1 MQPESKPGTNQ
12 ELDLH
17 GLTVDEAVPRIED
30 FIYRAYQAGHI
41 NVWIIHGKGT
51 GVLKGAVSRILAGSS
66 LVRSF
71 YTADKYH
78 GGDGATQVNLV
89 L

>member
-1 MQPESKPGTNQ
+1 MRSESKPGAKQ

-17 GLTVDEAVPRIED
+17 GLTVDEAVPQVED
-30 FIYRAYQAGHI
+30 FIYRAYLAGHV

-51 GVLKGAVSRILAGSS
+51 GILKGAVSRSLVGNS

-78 GGDGATQVNLV
+78 GGDGATQANLV